1 MRLSLRTNKCD
12 WVTSCLLQ
20 LSYWTGNCGILCC
33 RLNEGFT
40 VFLERKILGRR
51 KGAKMVDFAYTG
63 KSKVAKWQVQ
73 GQPDQCVVH
82 QKGQVVTWGSGDLF
96 TLVEMSVIKINLVNI
111 IRHAVQFFTEHEI
124 KT

>member
-1 MRLSLRTNKCD
+1 
-12 WVTSCLLQ
+12 
-20 LSYWTGNCGILCC
+20 
-33 RLNEGFT
+33 
-40 VFLERKILGRR
+40 
-51 KGAKMVDFAYTG
+51 MVDFAYTG